1 MGIIVAILFI
11 LVLLCFYFIV
21 LLNMKINRFQ
31 KNERKNEVL
40 FEEMEASITSFLT
53 DIEDENNRLIQ
64 SLKKV
69 QTVQQSE
76 EPIDQAL
83 VQVVNQ
89 IVKPVESTNEQ
100 SIVAELMELTLEKE
114 LSINSTPEKVRP
126 VDSLEAS
133 EVLLEESIS
142 IVEPIT
148 YSAPKAYV
156 QNAYKTQKKEK
167 PVQTVEERVYDM
179 YARGQ
184 TIGAIAKELGKG
196 KVEVELLLKFKN
208 KNT

>member
-196 KVEVELLLKFKN
+196 KVEVELLLKFNN